1 MGDADEDGRNRLSG
15 WGCGSSSN
23 SSPQPWIPE
32 CHSGCLIFPLPFAG
46 TLVLMWFVTNPPP
59 FSQTWRAVRLFLQ
72 ICQAD
77 WQAREAFSPT
87 WFLCVWNKQN
97 QQSNCCWPADFMAC
111 LERKKQRD
119 MKSWSWH
126 KSLVSSLV
134 ILCCAQLH
142 LSGSFT
148 WPFTLW
154 VSHWWKAD
162 VAWASVSCLGNCCTI
177 LVQCTVQTSS
187 RKDRILTFYRLLTF
201 ILFN

>member
-1 MGDADEDGRNRLSG
+1 MSQRLFDF
-15 WGCGSSSN
+15 SSSLC
-23 SSPQPWIPE
+23 WYF
-32 CHSGCLIFPLPFAG
+32 G
-46 TLVLMWFVTNPPP
+46 
-59 FSQTWRAVRLFLQ
+59 
-72 ICQAD
+72 AD
-77 WQAREAFSPT
+77 VVCYKSPT
-87 WFLCVWNKQN
+87 FLTNLKSSQAVFADMPSRLTGQGSFFSHLISLCLNKQN

-187 RKDRILTFYRLLTF
+187 RKDRILTFYKLLTF